1 MEASE
6 PKLSVPTR
14 IDTSQVQHS
23 QKKTDG
29 AEDRDEDED
38 EDGGCG
44 NDENEENDDEGF
56 GMYIHESIYACR
68 PTLQNGSRAGLGKNQ
83 KIAGN
88 NSSTLYQLVAA
99 RCIKR
104 PAIG

>member
-38 EDGGCG
+38 GGCG
-44 NDENEENDDEGF
+44 SEENDDEGF